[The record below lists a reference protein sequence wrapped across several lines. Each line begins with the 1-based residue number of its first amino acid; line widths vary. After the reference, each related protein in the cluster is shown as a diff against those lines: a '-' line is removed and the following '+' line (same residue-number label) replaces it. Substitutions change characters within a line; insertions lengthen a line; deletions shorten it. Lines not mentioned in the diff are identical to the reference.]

1 MKAADKLSALRI
13 ILAPVFFIIY
23 FIPRWN
29 PAGIVRYFPG
39 FSAWSVPVLWLI
51 FVVSALT
58 DMFDGMVARRR
69 KEVSDFGKL
78 FDPFADTL
86 AQLTYFLCFVL
97 DGIFPAVFYI
107 VVIYREFG
115 ILFLRNLML
124 RKGVAMGARMAG
136 KIKTVAYIS
145 ACALALLAVSVR
157 RIRVLRFGSI
167 GLVPVVSTAA
177 AAVFAV
183 SAALAV
189 FSFADYVR
197 VYRAAK

>member
-23 FIPRWN
+23 FVPLWN
-29 PAGIVRYFPG
+29 PAGLTRHFPG
-39 FSAWSVPVLWLI
+39 FSAWSIPVLWLI

-97 DGIFPAVFYI
+97 DGILPAILYI
-107 VVIYREFG
+107 LVIYREFG

-124 RKGVAMGARMAG
+124 RKGIAMGARMAG

-145 ACALALLAVSVR
+145 ACALALLAVSIR
-157 RIRVLRFGSI
+157 RIGLADCFGT
-167 GLVPVVSTAA
+167 VVSTAA
-177 AAVFAV
+177 LAVFAV

-197 VYRAAK
+197 AYRSAK

>member
-13 ILAPVFFIIY
+13 VLAPVFFIVY
-23 FIPRWN
+23 FVPLWN
-29 PAGIVRYFPG
+29 PAGIIRHFPG
-39 FSAWSVPVLWLI
+39 FSVWSIPVLWLI
-51 FVVSALT
+51 FVISALT
-58 DMFDGMVARRR
+58 DMFDGMIARKR

-97 DGIFPAVFYI
+97 DGIFPAILYI
-107 VVIYREFG
+107 LVIYREFG

-145 ACALALLAVSVR
+145 ACALALLAASLERIYPAGRPVVPIVSAAALAVFTVSV
-157 RIRVLRFGSI
+157 
-167 GLVPVVSTAA
+167 
-177 AAVFAV
+177 
-183 SAALAV
+183 ALAV

-197 VYRAAK
+197 IYRAAK

>member
-1 MKAADKLSALRI
+1 MKVADKLSALRI

-23 FIPRWN
+23 FVPRWN
-29 PAGIVRYFPG
+29 PGGIVRLVPG
-39 FSAWSVPVLWLI
+39 FAAWSVPLLWLM
-51 FVVSALT
+51 FVVSALS
-58 DMFDGMVARRR
+58 DMFDGMVARKRN
-69 KEVSDFGKL
+69 EVSDFGKL

-97 DGIFPAVFYI
+97 DGIFPAVLYI

-145 ACALALLAVSVR
+145 ACILALLAASIR
-157 RIRVLRFGSI
+157 RISPAGRLGSI
-167 GLVPVVSTAA
+167 VPIAST
-177 AAVFAV
+177 
-183 SAALAV
+183 AALAV
-189 FSFADYVR
+189 FSVSVALAVFSFIDYVR
-197 VYRAAK
+197 VYRSVK